1 MKAFP
6 YLIIFVT
13 LGLAFVN
20 SFKKIEP
27 VSIAIYDEEWGNK
40 PAPASKR
47 VRDTWMRIDGQPDF
61 FRIVITETKR
71 REGMG
76 KRTRELEMYSDGG
89 YDAIGYGNHVRYL
102 SLNWKAVIRQQGN
115 KVSEAQARQMMY
127 ETFDEIDTYIG
138 PDLPN
143 LNEAQRWAVKSLA
156 FNWGYGNVK
165 KSGLW
170 KHLKA
175 GNTGPSVEK
184 AWMRTQVKTSN
195 HQKSRG
201 LELDLYHGR
210 YDSAVAK
217 AKQAYRDL
225 EKRGDFKKY

>member
-6 YLIIFVT
+6 YLILFAIVA
-13 LGLAFVN
+13 LAFVN
-20 SFKKIEP
+20 SFKKVEP
-27 VSIAIYDEEWGNK
+27 VSVAVYDEEWSNK
-40 PAPASKR
+40 PAPSSKR
-47 VRDTWMRIDGQPDF
+47 VRDTWYRADGQPDF

-76 KRTRELEMYSDGG
+76 KRNRELEMYSDGG

-102 SLNWKAVIRQQGN
+102 SPEWQSVVRQQGN
-115 KVSEAQARQMMY
+115 KVSEAQAREMMY
-127 ETFDEIDTYIG
+127 ETFDKKDAYIG
-138 PDLPN
+138 NDLPK

-175 GNTGPSVEK
+175 GATGPSVEK

-195 HQKSRG
+195 HRKSRA

-210 YDSAVAK
+210 YDDAITK
-217 AKQAYRDL
+217 AKQAYKDL